1 MVSNVF
7 LIIGDPLSEEA
18 SATKAAKG
26 KKKVKKTE
34 KKERDLSIFDD
45 HTPNIFDD
53 PLKAP

>member
-7 LIIGDPLSEEA
+7 LIIGDPFSEEA